1 MASILLRFDTRR
13 RAPSHLLTAAAVTFL
28 RLAGRRQGLPHAL
41 GQLSKKKRESL
52 VMKADIK
59 GDIGAEWRRR

>member
-28 RLAGRRQGLPHAL
+28 RLGGRRQGLPHAL
-41 GQLSKKKRESL
+41 GQLSKKRESL

>member
-13 RAPSHLLTAAAVTFL
+13 RAPSHLLTAAATFL

-41 GQLSKKKRESL
+41 GQLSKKRESL